1 MTTVV
6 SVAQGGTGSNS
17 AALARTA
24 LGVPPSA
31 AYDQANTAR
40 DQANTA
46 RTQANTGYDQANT
59 ARGQANT
66 AYAQANAAYGQANS
80 AYGQAN
86 SAYGAANTRL
96 SASGGTLS
104 GDLIITGNLTVSG
117 NSTTLNAEILT
128 IEDADVV
135 LLSNVA
141 STPALNA
148 GIIVNRGT
156 STNTFIRWAENID
169 EWGWSDNGTTTY
181 FFDDL
186 RQGLITTNTTFG
198 TVNTNIT
205 NTNSNAINAY
215 GQANAAYGAANNR
228 VLKAGDTMTG
238 QLNISSG
245 GLLVTGNSNFD
256 SGTLFVD
263 SVNDRIGIGTTTAPT
278 SGGFTD
284 SRVLIKQAANGTTG
298 GALQIE
304 ESGSDRVAFFGFT
317 GSSFR
322 IGTSYRSTGTYHPI
336 QFTPAGITPSLHLAT
351 DGNVGIGTTSPISKT
366 TITRAVTNTVTL
378 ADSNNASHL
387 TLAGS
392 DALVRLQL
400 GCGGTSLGFAGWIQA
415 SYDNTGGAFGVEPLL
430 LNPSGGN
437 VGIGTTNPLQK
448 FVVSNGGALGFE
460 FVPASGILQLYNRS
474 TSAYENFTCD
484 AANFIWRPSGT
495 EAMRL
500 NSSGNLG
507 IGTTS
512 PTQKLDVVGN
522 IKTSG
527 TMGANGTI
535 DLAGD
540 GGAGYVASRLILR
553 THDNYRG
560 TGIFMV
566 GETSAV
572 SNNTFYIGTPY
583 SDHSGGLYFR
593 HTANNYQTDYQSA
606 AFTSAGNTIMYMSPG
621 GNVGIGTN
629 SPSSKLHIAGN
640 TQIYSGTTGY
650 SPPLIF
656 GSETGNAKKAI
667 FMENYWMVYQGH
679 DNEGHKF
686 RSVNSGGSF
695 TDDMTISGA
704 GAVTIPGSLSKGSG
718 SFKIDHPLPEK
729 ANSHFLVHSFIEGPQ
744 ADLIY
749 RGRANLINGIATV
762 NIDTAAGMTE
772 GTFVLLCRDVQCF
785 TSNETD
791 WDNVRGSVSNNILT
805 IECQNASS
813 NATIAWMVIG
823 ERQDKHMYDTEWTDE
838 IGKVIVEPEKP
849 AIITPEEPN
858 VS

>member
-1 MTTVV
+1 VLRMVRTSNRFDIEADNNAMGLV
-6 SVAQGGTGSNS
+6 S
-17 AALARTA
+17 R
-24 LGVPPSA
+24 
-31 AYDQANTAR
+31 
-40 DQANTA
+40 
-46 RTQANTGYDQANT
+46 
-59 ARGQANT
+59 
-66 AYAQANAAYGQANS
+66 
-80 AYGQAN
+80 
-86 SAYGAANTRL
+86 
-96 SASGGTLS
+96 
-104 GDLIITGNLTVSG
+104 
-117 NSTTLNAEILT
+117 
-128 IEDADVV
+128 
-135 LLSNVA
+135 
-141 STPALNA
+141 
-148 GIIVNRGT
+148 
-156 STNTFIRWAENID
+156 
-169 EWGWSDNGTTTY
+169 
-181 FFDDL
+181 
-186 RQGLITTNTTFG
+186 
-198 TVNTNIT
+198 
-205 NTNSNAINAY
+205 
-215 GQANAAYGAANNR
+215 
-228 VLKAGDTMTG
+228 
-238 QLNISSG
+238 
-245 GLLVTGNSNFD
+245 D
-256 SGTLFVD
+256 SGTASAYFSGFSGV
-263 SVNDRIGIGTTTAPT
+263 GIGTVTPQATLHLGANVDTSSDVTTT
-278 SGGFTD
+278 RFI
-284 SRVLIKQAANGTTG
+284 IKQSSNDNEGGLYIERSGERKGYYMWLNPSAGSGDGLTFTRNNNGTVG
-298 GALQIE
+298 DVFHLDRDGKALFV
-304 ESGSDRVAFFGFT
+304 G
-317 GSSFR
+317 
-322 IGTSYRSTGTYHPI
+322 
-336 QFTPAGITPSLHLAT
+336 
-351 DGNVGIGTTSPISKT
+351 GNVGIGTTSPISKT